1 MASDCT
7 DIDIVL
13 RQINQRLRKLEKSDS
28 EKTEE
33 IGRLNRVIN
42 QKDVEIH
49 NLKTELAVAKER
61 IKELEEAADDTSSTP
76 GKPEKNSSNSSIPP
90 SQESIASREQ
100 RRTKSL
106 RKPSG
111 KPSGGQPGHKGHT
124 LQTIAEPDVIVK
136 HEPVYCKCCGRLLI
150 DIPCQKIRK
159 TQIVDIK
166 VVVETCEEQYYEKVC
181 ECGCVNNC
189 EAPNCRIKYGDNLR
203 ALVTYLNVVQCIP
216 FKRIAELISDL
227 SGQNISEGT
236 VQNILKENSGKADS
250 AYEEIRKRL
259 ETASVVGADETGAAV
274 GKHLHWNWIF
284 QNDLLTYVFQSE
296 SRGQK
301 AIDSKFPKGLPYST
315 LVTDRHQSY
324 FKMNVK
330 AHQVCLAHLLRN
342 AEYLNELDSNQD
354 WSRRF
359 IQLIEHSI
367 NLRREGNITSRKIKV
382 LKTKMKNL
390 LGESLTHLDNEFEKF
405 KRGILKVKDYLFT
418 FLSNPSVPYD
428 NNASERGVRKIKI
441 KQKVSGCFRTDA
453 ACLHFVDESK
463 YDMPSMVPHTS
474 STSGML
480 SDLIVNRFQY
490 AITSGREMY
499 RMVNEKMR
507 MSKSTIFNWL
517 RHGAEFLE
525 NCQETIK
532 QWLLKPGSTIYC
544 DESWVDTKVTDAN
557 GEVHY
562 KKRYMWVIVNLT
574 TKVCYYLYGSRKK
587 EVIKEFLGD
596 FKGTLMTDAYA
607 AYLYFNKLKDCTMR
621 NKNNNGSTGFL
632 QGILFFWKKLIGVT
646 TCNIVVT
653 LYW

>member
-7 DIDIVL
+7 DIDVVL

-49 NLKTELAVAKER
+49 NLKTELASTKAELAVAKER
-61 IKELEEAADDTSSTP
+61 IKELEGADDDTSSTP

-90 SQESIASREQ
+90 SQESIASREL

-236 VQNILKENSGKADS
+236 VQNILKENSGKADC

-259 ETASVVGADETGAAV
+259 ETASVVGADETGATV
-274 GKHLHWNWIF
+274 GKHPEIIEYLDERVEPGWV
-284 QNDLLTYVFQSE
+284 DLVNRGKTIVQRGKEASEQIDILGDDGVPVEYHDRFWKSELIDFVILQQDAFDAVDANTPLDRQRYMYNLVLDICDRKFGFDDFQSCVEFYKSLINLFKQLNYSEWE
-296 SRGQK
+296 S
-301 AIDSKFPKGLPYST
+301 DKF
-315 LVTDRHQSY
+315 
-324 FKMNVK
+324 
-330 AHQVCLAHLLRN
+330 
-342 AEYLNELDSNQD
+342 AEYRARIDEMVAAKESN
-354 WSRRF
+354 
-359 IQLIEHSI
+359 
-367 NLRREGNITSRKIKV
+367 K
-382 LKTKMKNL
+382 
-390 LGESLTHLDNEFEKF
+390 
-405 KRGILKVKDYLFT
+405 
-418 FLSNPSVPYD
+418 
-428 NNASERGVRKIKI
+428 
-441 KQKVSGCFRTDA
+441 
-453 ACLHFVDESK
+453 
-463 YDMPSMVPHTS
+463 
-474 STSGML
+474 
-480 SDLIVNRFQY
+480 
-490 AITSGREMY
+490 
-499 RMVNEKMR
+499 
-507 MSKSTIFNWL
+507 
-517 RHGAEFLE
+517 
-525 NCQETIK
+525 
-532 QWLLKPGSTIYC
+532 
-544 DESWVDTKVTDAN
+544 
-557 GEVHY
+557 
-562 KKRYMWVIVNLT
+562 
-574 TKVCYYLYGSRKK
+574 
-587 EVIKEFLGD
+587 
-596 FKGTLMTDAYA
+596 
-607 AYLYFNKLKDCTMR
+607 
-621 NKNNNGSTGFL
+621 
-632 QGILFFWKKLIGVT
+632 
-646 TCNIVVT
+646 
-653 LYW
+653 